1 MPKLIALT
9 DFPYA
14 HRSMKKG
21 EEFEASER
29 DASVLKLTKRAA
41 DAKRAVV
48 ETRQL
53 SLEGEKPS
61 DDQQDAGQ
69 SRRGRYARRDMRSQT

>member
-1 MPKLIALT
+1 MPKLVALT

-14 HRSMKKG
+14 HRSIKKG

-29 DASVLKLTKRAA
+29 DANVLKLIKRAA
-41 DAKRAVV
+41 DAKQAVV

-53 SLEGEKPS
+53 SLEGEKAS
-61 DDQQDAGQ
+61 DDPQDAAQ
-69 SRRGRYARRDMRSQT
+69 SRRGRYARRDMRSET